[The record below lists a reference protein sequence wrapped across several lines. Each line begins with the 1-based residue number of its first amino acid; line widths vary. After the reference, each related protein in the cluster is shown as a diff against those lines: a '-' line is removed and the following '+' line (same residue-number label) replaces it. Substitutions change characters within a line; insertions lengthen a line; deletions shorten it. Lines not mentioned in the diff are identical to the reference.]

1 MFLEWFFNIFNLV
14 ISFSLSF
21 ANGVKFKNALR
32 LNARP
37 LDSRKLN
44 DKVYV

>member
-14 ISFSLSF
+14 ISFSLS
-21 ANGVKFKNALR
+21 L
-32 LNARP
+32 ARP

-44 DKVYV
+44 DKADVYNIGAPSIKL